1 MFGFPEIAHKKFKQ
15 NFLRTVIFNFNY
27 NAISYALKANSNEI
41 YNLFRDV
48 LPSPIEVKDIQTFN
62 TFNISIG
69 NEKNVPVL
77 ETKNNLE
84 NGVVLILKSKDK
96 NKVLTI
102 TNHNINY
109 TIAKSGYDSFI
120 ETKKELEIIKTLL
133 EKTLKIN
140 NLSSINLRKIN
151 VVEINLQNKN
161 SGQLTYNIF
170 SDIIEQ
176 GNLSNPNVDFVLNN
190 ITVLTMKNNQNG
202 QLILKYGINSP
213 TNTPGLINHIL
224 IDIDIHL
231 LNKDVKGLSKNL
243 ELVNNESFN
252 IFNWVISDKF
262 KEILNT

>member
-27 NAISYALKANSNEI
+27 NTISFDFKANSDKI
-41 YNLFRDV
+41 YNLFKDV
-48 LPSPIEVKDIQTFN
+48 LPYPIEVKDVQ

-77 ETKNNLE
+77 EAKNNLE
-84 NGVVLILKSKDK
+84 NGVVLILKSKDN

-102 TNHNINY
+102 TNHTISY
-109 TIAKSGYDSFI
+109 TIAKSGYDSFV
-120 ETKKELEIIKTLL
+120 ETKKELEKIKDLL
-133 EKTLKIN
+133 DEILEITA
-140 NLSSINLRKIN
+140 LSSINLRKIN

-170 SDIIEQ
+170 NDLIEQ
-176 GNLSNPNVDFVLNN
+176 GNLNNPNIDFVLNN
-190 ITVLTMKNNQNG
+190 IIVLTMKNNQNG

-213 TNTPGLINHIL
+213 TNTPGSINHIL

-231 LNKDVKGLSKNL
+231 LNNNVKELSKNL
-243 ELVNNESFN
+243 ELANNESFN